1 MRKALFIIWQCTWGF
16 MQTTAGAII
25 FLCLIGRKHY
35 MYHGAVVTYWRVEA
49 SLSLGLFVF
58 ITEGRRE
65 PRRQKI
71 LVHEYGH
78 CIQSLILG
86 PLYLP
91 FVALPSMLWCQL
103 KVFERMRDRKNM
115 SYYDMP
121 IEKSASDL
129 GEKVTKEVAE
139 R

>member
-1 MRKALFIIWQCTWGF
+1 
-16 MQTTAGAII
+16 
-25 FLCLIGRKHY
+25 
-35 MYHGAVVTYWRVEA
+35 MYHGAVVTYWNVEA

-58 ITEGRRE
+58 VTEGRKE
-65 PRRQKI
+65 PRRQRI

-91 FVALPSMLWCQL
+91 LVALPSMLWCQL
-103 KVFERMRDRKNM
+103 KAFERLRVRKNM
-115 SYYDMP
+115 SYYDML

-129 GEKVTKEVAE
+129 GEKTTREVAE